1 MLTGYWNFVLVH
13 TMSMYPVLR
22 IQTKLLIR
30 LAKSRSGQRSS
41 APMASSGDITSD
53 SSKGAS
59 LPLSTPTSSLDYKS
73 LPIHRLLRSSQLI
86 SGQSWGASIRNR
98 GSQPVG
104 PNLMKRL
111 LSTYA
116 LLMSRLIKE
125 SDHRTVGDR
134 HNFHSGCADQL
145 VTMLV

>member
-1 MLTGYWNFVLVH
+1 
-13 TMSMYPVLR
+13 
-22 IQTKLLIR
+22 
-30 LAKSRSGQRSS
+30 
-41 APMASSGDITSD
+41 
-53 SSKGAS
+53 
-59 LPLSTPTSSLDYKS
+59 
-73 LPIHRLLRSSQLI
+73 
-86 SGQSWGASIRNR
+86 
-98 GSQPVG
+98 
-104 PNLMKRL
+104 MKRL